1 MAKLYRGDNYCFL
14 KTWRYADVR
23 SLRNEE
29 TWRKGRRNREKEGKK
44 GVKKERRKMQRGK
57 QQLEGW
63 KCVLLGVHWHS
74 RGVLHTSRAL
84 TSVGRQMQQWNLR
97 LLFH

>member
-1 MAKLYRGDNYCFL
+1 MYVRLETKKLGGRVD
-14 KTWRYADVR
+14 
-23 SLRNEE
+23 E
-29 TWRKGRRNREKEGKK
+29 TGRR
-44 GVKKERRKMQRGK
+44 KERRKMQRGK

-84 TSVGRQMQQWNLR
+84 TSAGRQMQQWNLR